1 MWQDF
6 FSQAYKLPL
15 LVLRRAMANPMGLFV
30 YGILSKWYILVM
42 IATISVTFWV
52 FKGLEQAGVI
62 DAITKELKYG
72 FLQAQA
78 VAQKCTPK
86 IMNLADMYDC
96 IQHTS
101 GDDFRE
107 NDDEKALRNTL
118 KQNLQDG
125 QGQPFNNDGNA
136 GVNGNS
142 TAPTN
147 PYDTPIQPTAPP
159 VPTAPDA
166 PAPRENS
173 DGVNRI

>member
-1 MWQDF
+1 
-6 FSQAYKLPL
+6 
-15 LVLRRAMANPMGLFV
+15 
-30 YGILSKWYILVM
+30 M
-42 IATISVTFWV
+42 IATVSVTFWV

-107 NDDEKALRNTL
+107 GDDEKNLKGTL
-118 KQNLQDG
+118 HEDLENGQD
-125 QGQPFNNDGNA
+125 QPFSDG
-136 GVNGNS
+136 VVTQPS
-142 TAPTN
+142 TAN
-147 PYDTPIQPTAPP
+147 PY
-159 VPTAPDA
+159 DA
-166 PAPRENS
+166 PAPAPVIQQQQEDNAPS
-173 DGVNRI
+173 DGVNRL